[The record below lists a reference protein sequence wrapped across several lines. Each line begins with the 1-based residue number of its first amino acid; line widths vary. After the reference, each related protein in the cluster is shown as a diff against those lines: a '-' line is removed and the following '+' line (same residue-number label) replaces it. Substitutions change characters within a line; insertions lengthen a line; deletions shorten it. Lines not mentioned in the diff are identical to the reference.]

1 MLIQLEDGRTVGI
14 ENSKGDITYISHA
27 HSDHARKGR
36 IFSSKETFDLLHN
49 NFSEEVSEH
58 DSHSSADFI
67 PISDKSIE
75 LHPAGHILGSTQI
88 RFTNSHTV
96 VFTGDMKLRNSFTSQ
111 KARILDCDELHIDCT
126 FGHQDFVFPD
136 IDVIADRIDR
146 WTRTRLMTGQNVI
159 FGAYS
164 TGKAQE
170 LIKILNDYSN
180 ITPIVD
186 NTIEQKCK
194 VYEKHGVRLE
204 RAEIGSEKAN
214 EIMKGKFVYVVPFH
228 LVNRD
233 SENWFRIQY
242 KQASFALV
250 TGWALRYKYK
260 YTAFPLSDHAGFS
273 EIIEYIDSARPKEII
288 CHYGNAAWMA
298 SYLKSK
304 GYNAKTESEWR
315 LYSKNL
321 ITESVK
327 DDSILRDNNSGLN
340 AVMQS
345 ITQTR

>member
-14 ENSKGDITYISHA
+14 ENSNGDITYISHA

-36 IFSSKETFDLLHN
+36 IFSSKETFDLLYN
-49 NFSEEVSEH
+49 NFSQKITDH
-58 DSHSSADFI
+58 KSHLSADFI

-96 VFTGDMKLRNSFTSQ
+96 VFTGDMKLRDSFTSE

-126 FGHQDFVFPD
+126 FGHQDFIFPD

-214 EIMKGKFVYVVPFH
+214 EIMKDKFVYIIPFH
-228 LVNRD
+228 LVNRN
-233 SENWFRIQY
+233 SENWFKIQY
-242 KQASFALV
+242 KQVSFALV

-273 EIIEYIDSARPKEII
+273 EILEYIDSARPKEII

-304 GYNAKTESEWR
+304 GYNAKTESEWK
-315 LYSKNL
+315 LYSKSS
-321 ITESVK
+321 IIESVK
-327 DDSILRDNNSGLN
+327 ESSSSTNNSSEIK

-345 ITQTR
+345 IAQTG

>member
-1 MLIQLEDGRTVGI
+1 VLIQLEDGRSIGI
-14 ENSKGDITYISHA
+14 ENSKGDIAYISHA
-27 HSDHARKGR
+27 HSDHARKGK
-36 IFSSKETFDLLHN
+36 ILSSKATFDLLHN
-49 NFSEEVSEH
+49 NFLDDEVAQNSLR
-58 DSHSSADFI
+58 DNLIS
-67 PISDKSIE
+67 ISDKSIE

-88 RFTNSHTV
+88 RFTNGHTV
-96 VFTGDMKLRNSFTSQ
+96 VFTGDMKLRESFTSERA
-111 KARILDCDELHIDCT
+111 KILDCDELHIDCT
-126 FGHQDFVFPD
+126 FGHQDFIFPD
-136 IDVIADRIDR
+136 IDVIADKIDR

-186 NTIEQKCK
+186 NTIEQKCR
-194 VYEKHGVRLE
+194 VYEKHGIKLQ

-214 EIMKGKFVYVVPFH
+214 EIMKGKFVYIVPFH

-242 KQASFALV
+242 KQTSFALV
-250 TGWALRYKYK
+250 TGWALKYKYK

-273 EIIEYIDSARPKEII
+273 EILEYIDTAKPKEIV

-298 SYLKSK
+298 HYLKSK
-304 GYNAKTESEWR
+304 GYNAKTESEWK
-315 LYSKNL
+315 LYSKSL
-321 ITESVK
+321 ITQLVK
-327 DDSILRDNNSGLN
+327 GATSTYNKN
-340 AVMQS
+340 
-345 ITQTR
+345 

>member
-1 MLIQLEDGRTVGI
+1 
-14 ENSKGDITYISHA
+14 
-27 HSDHARKGR
+27 
-36 IFSSKETFDLLHN
+36 LHN

-164 TGKAQE
+164 IGKAQE

-180 ITPIVD
+180 IIPIVD
-186 NTIEQKCK
+186 HMIEQKCK

-204 RAEIGSEKAN
+204 RAEIGLEKAN

-228 LVNRD
+228 MVNRD

-321 ITESVK
+321 ISESVK
-327 DDSILRDNNSGLN
+327 ESSSSTNNSSEIK
-340 AVMQS
+340 A
-345 ITQTR
+345 RWCRA